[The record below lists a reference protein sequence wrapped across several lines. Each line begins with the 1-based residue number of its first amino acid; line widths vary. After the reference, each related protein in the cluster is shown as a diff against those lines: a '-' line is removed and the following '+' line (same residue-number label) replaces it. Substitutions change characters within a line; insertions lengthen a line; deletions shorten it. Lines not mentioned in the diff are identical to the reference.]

1 MGLERAAGMG
11 LAARLFGSAPERTL
25 ALLRAAWPRVVG
37 PELAR
42 RTEVIALEGDSL
54 RIRVPDAGWRKGLLR
69 MRREILT
76 RLRDLA
82 GDLAP
87 RRLGFTEGFPAG
99 TAPSLPPIP
108 PPAPE
113 VPAPPPSPALSAE
126 AARIR
131 DPELRARFLEIAGRY
146 LARTKHPPTP

>member
-1 MGLERAAGMG
+1 MGLERAAAMS

-42 RTEVIALEGDSL
+42 RTEVIALEGNSL

-69 MRREILT
+69 MRREILG
-76 RLRDLA
+76 RLSELA

-99 TAPSLPPIP
+99 TAPSLPPSLPTP
-108 PPAPE
+108 PEAPAS
-113 VPAPPPSPALSAE
+113 PPSSALAAE
-126 AARIR
+126 AARIG
-131 DPELRARFLEIAGRY
+131 DPELRARFLESAGRY
-146 LARTKHPPTP
+146 LGRTQRPPTP

>member
-1 MGLERAAGMG
+1 MGLELAAGMG

>member
-1 MGLERAAGMG
+1 MG

-99 TAPSLPPIP
+99 TAPSLPPIL

>member
-1 MGLERAAGMG
+1 MG
-11 LAARLFGSAPERTL
+11 LAARLFGSAPERTV

-76 RLRDLA
+76 RLRDLV

-99 TAPSLPPIP
+99 TAPSLPPVLP
-108 PPAPE
+108 SAPAA
-113 VPAPPPSPALSAE
+113 PAPPPSPALSAE
-126 AARIR
+126 AERIS
-131 DPELRARFLEIAGRY
+131 DPDLRARFLEAAGRY
-146 LARTKHPPTP
+146 LARTARPPTS

>member
-1 MGLERAAGMG
+1 MGLERAAPMG
-11 LAARLFGSAPERTL
+11 LAARLFGSTPERTL

-69 MRREILT
+69 MRREILG
-76 RLRDLA
+76 RLRELA

-87 RRLGFTEGFPAG
+87 RRLGFTEGFPTG
-99 TAPSLPPIP
+99 TAPT
-108 PPAPE
+108 
-113 VPAPPPSPALSAE
+113 PPPSPALSAE

-131 DPELRARFLEIAGRY
+131 DPELRARFLETAGRY
-146 LARTKHPPTP
+146 LARTPRLPAP